1 MWPARNGAEIDSS
14 PHSGTRAKHMAMTVV
29 IRQLTGAGPSIAT
42 VTAVGWSRVDDATG
56 TTVIPTPTATGTN
69 FSYVKSFMID
79 ITATGSLSMTDV
91 KVGKVANET
100 TTGTKLWHRTDH
112 AEGSYV
118 QATAAPA
125 ATGDNNSTAPVIPAG
140 GNNSAVTALPLIGS
154 ASVYSAGPHSTTG
167 RKGNLV
173 EIALGVDATNTT
185 AGSAVATPVMRWSW
199 TES

>member
-1 MWPARNGAEIDSS
+1 
-14 PHSGTRAKHMAMTVV
+14 MAMTVV
-29 IRQLTGAGPSIAT
+29 IRQGTGAGPSWAT
-42 VTAVGWSRVDDATG
+42 VTAVKWNRVDDASG

-69 FSYVKSFMID
+69 FSFVKSFMID
-79 ITATGSLSMTDV
+79 ITATGSLTMTDV
-91 KVGKVANET
+91 KIGKVAGES

-140 GNNSAVTALPLIGS
+140 GNNTNVAAVPLIGS
-154 ASVYSAGPHSTTG
+154 ASVYAAGPFNTTG

-173 EIALGVDATNTT
+173 EMCLGVDAQNTT
-185 AGSAVATPVMRWSW
+185 AGSAVATPTLRWQW
-199 TES
+199 TEA

>member
-1 MWPARNGAEIDSS
+1 
-14 PHSGTRAKHMAMTVV
+14 MAMTVQIV
-29 IRQLTGAGPSIAT
+29 QATGAGPSFGS
-42 VTAVGWSRVDDATG
+42 VTAVKWSRVDDAAGATP
-56 TTVIPTPTATGTN
+56 IPTPTATGTN
-69 FSYVKSFMID
+69 FSYVKSFLVE
-79 ITATGSLSMTDV
+79 ITAVGGLSMSDV
-91 KVGKVANET
+91 KVGKVAAET

-125 ATGDNNSTAPVIPAG
+125 ATGDNNVTAPVIPAG
-140 GNNSAVTALPLIGS
+140 GNNSAVAALPLIGS

-173 EIALGVDATNTT
+173 EVALGVDATNTT
-185 AGSAVATPVMRWSW
+185 AGSAVATPTLRWTW

>member
-1 MWPARNGAEIDSS
+1 
-14 PHSGTRAKHMAMTVV
+14 MAMTVQ
-29 IRQLTGAGPSIAT
+29 IDQATGAGPSFNS
-42 VTAVGWSRVDDATG
+42 VTSVKWNRTDDASTASA
-56 TTVIPTPTATGTN
+56 IPTPTATGTN
-69 FSYVKSFMID
+69 FSYVKSFIVE
-79 ITATGSLSMTDV
+79 ITATGSLSMTNILF
-91 KVGKVANET
+91 GKVAGEA

-140 GNNSAVTALPLIGS
+140 GNNTTVAAVPLIS
-154 ASVYSAGPHSTTG
+154 APPSTYAAGAFSTTG

-173 EIALGVDATNTT
+173 EVCLGVDATNTT
-185 AGSAVATPVMRWSW
+185 AGSAVSTPTLRWSW